1 MNTKVKQGFLVV
13 MALAAGLLV
22 AGVAGAVN
30 YNSVSSGHPSKSR
43 LNSVVSAGQPIRL
56 EEKGV
61 KTFEVF
67 NYTTPALVVDEN
79 GTAPTSGCLSG
90 VALSSSAAVGD
101 CAIVVLDTSTANA
114 QDFTTV
120 GHALIPP
127 VLSVSSA
134 PTFVNFTYCRQFN
147 QGLVVYMNN
156 SQCKGYVY
164 WKRNGG
170 AD

>member
-1 MNTKVKQGFLVV
+1 MNIKKGFLAV
-13 MALAAGLLV
+13 MALAGGLL
-22 AGVAGAVN
+22 AAHAVWATN
-30 YNSVSSGHPSKSR
+30 YGSVSAGNPSKSR
-43 LNSVVSAGQPIRL
+43 VNSVVSAGQPIRL

-67 NYTTPALVVDEN
+67 NYTSDALVVDEN
-79 GTAPTSGCLSG
+79 GTAPGSGCLAG
-90 VALSSSAAVGD
+90 VAISSSAAVGD
-101 CAIVVLDTSTANA
+101 CAMVVFDSTTANGL
-114 QDFTTV
+114 DFTSV

-147 QGLVVYMNN
+147 RGLVVYLN
-156 SQCKGYVY
+156 SAQCKGYVY